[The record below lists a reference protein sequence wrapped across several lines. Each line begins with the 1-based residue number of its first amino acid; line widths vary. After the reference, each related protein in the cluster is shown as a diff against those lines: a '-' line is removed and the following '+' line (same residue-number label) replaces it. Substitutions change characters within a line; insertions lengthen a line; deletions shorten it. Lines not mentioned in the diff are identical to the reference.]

1 MFENEIQSEPKHD
14 AIGGDADLSLGLE
27 PLSSRGEGTAACTE
41 ASHNQN
47 RSISERLLSGFTVVR
62 FAFESRAAGDAQE
75 VLSTDLRL
83 VTPWVHCKHTKMKT
97 SAQHFGPRCHLILQ
111 QTQQKPRRLIYFNLA
126 GNASALADFPAC
138 WSKSGASEMFQNKVT
153 FTDSHQ

>member
-1 MFENEIQSEPKHD
+1 MSFSSEP
-14 AIGGDADLSLGLE
+14 LW
-27 PLSSRGEGTAACTE
+27 SRGEGPGVFTE
-41 ASHNQN
+41 ALHNQN
-47 RSISERLLSGFTVVR
+47 RSISERLFGGFTVVP
-62 FAFESRAAGDAQE
+62 FAFQQRAVGDMQE
-75 VLSTDLRL
+75 VLSSDLRL
-83 VTPWVHCKHTKMKT
+83 VTPWVRCKHTKMKT
-97 SAQHFGPRCHLILQ
+97 SAQHFGPCCHLILQ